1 MLIKKPADIES
12 SEITSQKTYMNRR
25 LFMRGAIL
33 AGSAVGTGL
42 LYRKLNPPPAVVE
55 ERAKIAGIVTQPS
68 EDAMRRGFN
77 VNEARTS
84 FADITNYN
92 NFYEFSTDKGA
103 VAAEARDFVTRP
115 WTRSEEQ
122 RLNSSHDQISY
133 AVFCLKKKKKKN
145 KNYILEKKTK
155 KQTEHKNN

>member
-1 MLIKKPADIES
+1 MTDTDRDAIKKTYDIKS
-12 SEITSQKTYMNRR
+12 SEITQGTYLNRR

-33 AGSAVGTGL
+33 AGSALGTGL

-55 ERAKIAGIVTQPS
+55 ERAKIANILTQPS

-92 NFYEFSTDKGA
+92 NFYEFSTDKSEVA
-103 VAAEARDFVTRP
+103 VEAKDFVTRP
-115 WTRSEEQ
+115 WTVSVEGQSTSQ
-122 RLNSSHDQISY
+122 RHSIWTI
-133 AVFCLKKKKKKN
+133 C
-145 KNYILEKKTK
+145 
-155 KQTEHKNN
+155 